1 MVLYII
7 LIDLILI
14 DFILIDLILIDLILI
29 DLIEYYI
36 FEYYKMDTPDNYDE
50 FYKLLKNYTNVFYK
64 NLLIRYLNK
73 PNYLE
78 MLYVKGLFL
87 LKNIYML
94 LFFYCTNINELALIV
109 EKAYIYY
116 IEFLI
121 QINLNSM
128 NMEFNLR
135 DAVLFTYKRTVLS
148 YKKQSTQNQNQNQ
161 NQNKELDTYFNILC
175 NFFYLTYNRNF
186 IENDQAQII
195 NDTNYINSFI
205 IKKLNSVEELEKKLR
220 NYVIHN
226 KISEIN
232 NNVLQLRD
240 KIENNMANN
249 TANNTAN
256 NMANN
261 MANNTAN
268 IIHNMLSNLFTATN
282 NF

>member
-1 MVLYII
+1 M
-7 LIDLILI
+7 
-14 DFILIDLILIDLILI
+14 
-29 DLIEYYI
+29 ETH
-36 FEYYKMDTPDNYDE
+36 EKYDE
-50 FYKLLKNYTNVFYK
+50 FFKLLKNYTNVFYK
-64 NLLIRYLNK
+64 NLLIRYRNN

-94 LFFYCTNINELALIV
+94 LFFYCENINELTLIV

-121 QINLNSM
+121 QINSNSM
-128 NMEFNLR
+128 NMELNLR

-161 NQNKELDTYFNILC
+161 NQELDTYFNILC

-186 IENDQAQII
+186 IENDQSQII
-195 NDTNYINSFI
+195 NDTNYINSFV
-205 IKKLNSVEELEKKLR
+205 IKKLNNVEELEKKLR
-220 NYVIHN
+220 SYVIYN
-226 KISEIN
+226 NISEIN

-249 TANNTAN
+249 
-256 NMANN
+256 MANN
-261 MANNTAN
+261 
-268 IIHNMLSNLFTATN
+268 IHYMLSNSFTTTSKFDELYSFN
-282 NF
+282 